1 MSSSRWQ
8 ELRDVLQLPAIPDE
22 LLQQAFQHGSFVR
35 ERGLDPVESN
45 QRLEFLG
52 DAVLDVIIAD
62 ELYRK
67 HPDLHEGVL
76 TKSKAALVRAG
87 SLARAAGALN
97 LGEYLLLGRGEE
109 ESGGRHKSSLLADVF
124 EALVGAIY
132 VGAGLEAAREFV
144 LRHLSI
150 EGAVA
155 TRAEH
160 RFDHKTALQEL
171 VQSHARQLPSYRT
184 VASDGPAHDLKFTVE
199 VSFMG
204 HKIGRGEGRSKRQAE
219 QEAAEQALQ
228 SKSDWLPEILK
239 QPRDNGG
246 ALPQQ

>member
-8 ELRDVLQLPAIPDE
+8 ELRDALSLPSIPEE
-22 LLQQAFQHGSFVR
+22 LLQQAFQHGSYVR
-35 ERGLDPVESN
+35 ERGLDPMESN

-67 HPDLHEGVL
+67 HPDIHEGVL
-76 TKSKAALVRAG
+76 TKSKASLVRAG
-87 SLARAAGALN
+87 SLARAAERLR
-97 LGEYLLLGRGEE
+97 LGDYLLLGRGEE

-132 VGAGLEAAREFV
+132 LGAGLEGARDFV
-144 LRHLSI
+144 LRHLGI
-150 EGAVA
+150 DGAVT

-171 VQSHARQLPSYRT
+171 VQSHARQLPVYRT

-199 VSFMG
+199 VSFLG
-204 HKIGRGEGRSKRQAE
+204 QKIGVGEGRSKRQAE
-219 QEAAEQALQ
+219 QQAAEQALT
-228 SKSDWLPEILK
+228 SKSEWLSEMLK
-239 QPRDNGG
+239 RLRDNG
-246 ALPQQ
+246 ADASAK